1 MMNAIWSF
9 YDFKSLVYVFNSS
22 TETLHIPHKFHQVKL
37 HYSVIFSIY
46 IYIYI
51 ELSNHHQKLILELFI
66 SQKETLH
73 VYKCK
78 VTPLFQ
84 SMHCKMFYIFVCSLS
99 KA

>member
-1 MMNAIWSF
+1 MLFDLFMILKV
-9 YDFKSLVYVFNSS
+9 YLVYVFNSS

-37 HYSVIFSIY
+37 HYSVVFSIY
-46 IYIYI
+46 I
-51 ELSNHHQKLILELFI
+51 ELPNHHQKLILELFI

-73 VYKCK
+73 MCKCK

-84 SMHCKMFYIFVCSLS
+84 SKRYKMFYIFVCSLS

>member
-1 MMNAIWSF
+1 MFLTVLLRHYISHINFTKLNCIIQSF
-9 YDFKSLVYVFNSS
+9 LVY
-22 TETLHIPHKFHQVKL
+22 
-37 HYSVIFSIY
+37 IY
-46 IYIYI
+46 RER

>member
-1 MMNAIWSF
+1 MLFDLFMILKV
-9 YDFKSLVYVFNSS
+9 YLVYVFNSS
-22 TETLHIPHKFHQVKL
+22 TETLHILHKFHQVKL
-37 HYSVIFSIY
+37 NYSVVFS
-46 IYIYI
+46 IYI

-66 SQKETLH
+66 SQKDTLH
-73 VYKCK
+73 MCKFK